1 MPSFLEGTTIKPT
14 AHRPTRPV
22 TMRILE
28 KVRHVELL
36 KPAVEKPIH
45 VFCEEEFP
53 PCSGHDTTTSL
64 KLAIPTRLFQIFI
77 PGYSAKFDNHAST
90 KKNEIIRH
98 VEFMD
103 PNLLPLLPKKAV
115 QRSTEW
121 GSQQDSQNSVAF
133 DFKPSTDLKL
143 KSSTCRTF
151 SKDWFDQNSSR
162 PR

>member
-1 MPSFLEGTTIKPT
+1 MPSFFEGTTIKPT

-64 KLAIPTRLFQIFI
+64 KLSIPTRLFQII
-77 PGYSAKFDNHAST
+77 YPWLQCQIRQSCFDKEERN
-90 KKNEIIRH
+90 N
-98 VEFMD
+98 
-103 PNLLPLLPKKAV
+103 
-115 QRSTEW
+115 
-121 GSQQDSQNSVAF
+121 
-133 DFKPSTDLKL
+133 
-143 KSSTCRTF
+143 STCRRLVRPKFFKT
-151 SKDWFDQNSSR
+151 SLKNSTCQIFCHRFRLSYPSLCR
-162 PR
+162 KKKPIAPSFNKWKRARLPTLPFVL